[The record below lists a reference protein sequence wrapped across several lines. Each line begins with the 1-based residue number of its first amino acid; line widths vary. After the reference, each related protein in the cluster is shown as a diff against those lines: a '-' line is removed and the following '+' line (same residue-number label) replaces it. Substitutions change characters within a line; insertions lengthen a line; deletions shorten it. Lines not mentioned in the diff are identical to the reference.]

1 MSFVPQETD
10 PLLANPNRPSKTQN
24 VPRAVDPADGQ
35 AHVDASS
42 ELDSDDE
49 AMGTWGTRDERS
61 KWRQR
66 IDYFAL
72 GCILLGALLFVG
84 VVWYIVWDTQL
95 KDGGLGPFVWHPTS
109 QSLGIAFAVL
119 SIQSL
124 QSTTSPSGSR
134 LKEKAWK
141 QHQVLLVAFAFPL
154 FALGS
159 SAIIYNKALHQ
170 GAHFQSLHAKLGL
183 VTIVWMVIQALAG
196 ALAHHF
202 APTYGLKA
210 TRFYSVHR
218 VSGYLLIPLIAAT
231 ALAASYTDWVK
242 THSEL
247 GIRVIGFDVGLALV
261 ALGVVLRIRIGKLN
275 VWNAWKSS
283 TSKGNNS
290 NEQLQ

>member
-1 MSFVPQETD
+1 MSFTAQETD

-35 AHVDASS
+35 AHIDASS

-66 IDYFAL
+66 LDYFAL
-72 GCILLGALLFVG
+72 GCILFGALLFVG
-84 VVWYIVWDTQL
+84 VVWYIVCDTQM
-95 KDGGLGPFVWHPTS
+95 KQGGLGPFVWHPTS

-159 SAIIYNKALHQ
+159 SAIIYNKALHH
-170 GAHFQSLHAKLGL
+170 GAHFQSVL
-183 VTIVWMVIQALAG
+183 QAFAG
-196 ALAHHF
+196 GLAHHF

-218 VSGYLLIPLIAAT
+218 VSGYLLIPLIAVT
-231 ALAASYTDWVK
+231 ALSASYTDWVK

-261 ALGVVLRIRIGKLN
+261 ALGVVLRIRRDISIGKLN

-283 TSKGNNS
+283 TSKGNEI
-290 NEQLQ
+290 NEPRQ